1 MSDDGISLFDHDPLA
16 KPSYWPLMAGI
27 ILFLFLWFL
36 FIFAIVGINS
46 KKNKTPVTIKYM
58 DDAGWHITETTLG
71 NCRVDG
77 RTGILRY
84 NGKTISQGLYVIE
97 PVAQSK

>member
-1 MSDDGISLFDHDPLA
+1 M
-16 KPSYWPLMAGI
+16 
-27 ILFLFLWFL
+27 
-36 FIFAIVGINS
+36 
-46 KKNKTPVTIKYM
+46 KTPVTIKYM

-97 PVAQSK
+97 PAAQPRK